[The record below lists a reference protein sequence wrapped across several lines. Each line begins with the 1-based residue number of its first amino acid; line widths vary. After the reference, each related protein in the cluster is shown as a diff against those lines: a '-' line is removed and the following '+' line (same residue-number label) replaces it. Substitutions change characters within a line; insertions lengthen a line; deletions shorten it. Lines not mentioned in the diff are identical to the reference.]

1 MNASTSRRTPY
12 TITEIRPDGVELVAR
27 VRLRSDA
34 YTIAEAVAANVPN
47 WSTIR
52 IGTPGEIIADY
63 PGKVEGM
70 NPPRR

>member
-1 MNASTSRRTPY
+1 MSASTSRRTPY
-12 TITEIRPDGVELVAR
+12 VITQIRPDGVELVAK

-34 YTIAEAVAANVPN
+34 YTIAEAVAANVPD

-52 IGTPGEIIADY
+52 IGKPGEIVADY
-63 PGKVEGM
+63 PGKVEGI